1 MLLVHLARTVV
12 SKEGCDLVLHNV
24 EREAVQRHVPTMRGV
39 NVAHEWLHEPDVRRI
54 HDFGDLM
61 PLPDLQW
68 LGL

>member
-1 MLLVHLARTVV
+1 VVRLPAR
-12 SKEGCDLVLHNV
+12 
-24 EREAVQRHVPTMRGV
+24 REAVQRDVPTVRGV